1 MWCIIFSSYGLAF
14 WYGVH
19 LIMDDRQ
26 ACLDDVGRCL
36 VRYDSASLLVV
47 FLSVL
52 MGTSTGKEVVH
63 LDLHRKYRNQLN
75 GRHAP
80 GYVNCSDRICVS
92 LHAVQTLRTQI
103 FFSKIHA
110 T

>member
-1 MWCIIFSSYGLAF
+1 MLLSGLGGGVMWCIIFSSYGLAF

-19 LIMDDRQ
+19 LIMADRQ

-63 LDLHRKYRNQLN
+63 LEF
-75 GRHAP
+75 AP
-80 GYVNCSDRICVS
+80 EVDMNLCIGLS
-92 LHAVQTLRTQI
+92 
-103 FFSKIHA
+103 
-110 T
+110 